1 MYHNNTKYYNILGV
15 SPGSSNEDIK
25 RAYRKLALQWHP
37 DRNKTPEAEGKF
49 KEIGEAYEIL
59 TTSSQNKPN
68 INPNMNTNM
77 PFKNPNMPFK
87 NPHDLFTSLFGQNVF
102 QNVHTNTMPI
112 NINII
117 RTNGFN
123 TYVPG
128 VTSKQVQ
135 TTINGDNKIETI
147 TETGGGRIKRR
158 QIITNLSTGKK
169 TIIDS

>member
-1 MYHNNTKYYNILGV
+1 MYHDNRKYYDILGV

-37 DRNKTPEAEGKF
+37 DRNKTPEAESKF

-59 TTSSQNKPN
+59 TKSPQNRSN
-68 INPNMNTNM
+68 INHNMNQ
-77 PFKNPNMPFK
+77 NMPFK

-102 QNVHTNTMPI
+102 HNVHTFNRMPV

-117 RTNGFN
+117 RSNGLN
-123 TYVPG
+123 ASVPG
-128 VTSKQVQ
+128 VTSKQIK

-147 TETGGGRIKRR
+147 TETEGGRIKRR